1 MPGAPTSPSAH
12 TLWLPLRRT
21 NFGRASCITTGRNR
35 RFTLATFGLL
45 VRAFD
50 PIAQRYC
57 CSTESI
63 LGPNA
68 IALVVGLPV
77 ITSALIGAS
86 FLGLAGT
93 EWKGALDFSVIEL
106 IEIDQIL
113 VVYK

>member
-1 MPGAPTSPSAH
+1 
-12 TLWLPLRRT
+12 
-21 NFGRASCITTGRNR
+21 
-35 RFTLATFGLL
+35 

-106 IEIDQIL
+106 IEID
-113 VVYK
+113 